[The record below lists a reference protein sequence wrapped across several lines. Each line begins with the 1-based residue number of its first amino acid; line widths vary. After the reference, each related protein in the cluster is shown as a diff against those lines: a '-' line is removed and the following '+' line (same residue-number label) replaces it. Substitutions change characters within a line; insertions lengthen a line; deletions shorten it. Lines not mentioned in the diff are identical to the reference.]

1 MSEDTKSGSNR
12 TLTKAIRAKLD
23 PLLKDIEAEPVP
35 PRLLDLAQDLQAALD
50 RRKTEE

>member
-1 MSEDTKSGSNR
+1 MSEDTKRGSNR

-35 PRLLDLAQDLQAALD
+35 PRLVDLAQDLQAALD
-50 RRKTEE
+50 SRKTAE